1 MAKPTPRGDIA
12 SYERAR
18 FEYDGVAHDVYRKG
32 QGPAVIVI
40 PEMPGASPQ
49 LFGFADRVVAIGCS
63 VVVPHLFGPANV
75 DVTTLPV
82 PLRAL
87 AHLRSV
93 TQVCVSRE
101 FNVFASGRSSP
112 VTHWLRGLA
121 AHEHDRC
128 GGPGVGV
135 VGMCFTG
142 GFALALASDPRVLAP
157 VLSQPS
163 LPVGGSPRSIDC
175 DKLTLAAVAQ
185 RCAKEDL
192 EVLGLRFKG
201 DALSPL
207 PALSAAARQAGRRLR
222 RSRDRAARRQP
233 QGPLPAAPLG
243 ADGRCRRRAEQ
254 PDVPRARASAGSV
267 QAQAAALMALRIGE
281 RHGALLV
288 DVQVSP
294 RASKS
299 ALLGEHDG
307 CLKLALA
314 APPVDGAANRALIE
328 LLSALLGVP
337 RKRIELVHGE
347 SSKRKTVALHG
358 VTREAI
364 EALLRAV

>member
-192 EVLGLRFKG
+192 EVLGLRFKR
-201 DALSPL
+201 DALSPYPRFQL
-207 PALSAAARQAGRRLR
+207 LR
-222 RSRDRAARRQP
+222 DKLGDGFVAVEIEQRDGNP
-233 QGPLPAAPLG
+233 KGPYPL
-243 ADGRCRRRAEQ
+243 RH
-254 PDVPRARASAGSV
+254 SV
-267 QAQAAALMALRIGE
+267 LT
-281 RHGALLV
+281 V
-288 DVQVSP
+288 D
-294 RASKS
+294 A
-299 ALLGEHDG
+299 
-307 CLKLALA
+307 
-314 APPVDGAANRALIE
+314 VDEPNTPTYRALE
-328 LLSALLGVP
+328 QVLDLF
-337 RKRIELVHGE
+337 
-347 SSKRKTVALHG
+347 KRK
-358 VTREAI
+358 
-364 EALLRAV
+364 LLR